1 MSDSLSPQLLALNF
15 CKNPLCADFGSL
27 NAANYSLSLSINNPQ
42 IACVSCHSIS
52 PIISPTELNE
62 EVTAQLEHMNLGL
75 TACTN
80 EQCENVGLNVQLH
93 PSRYYAFGFSGD
105 KQRYRCKS
113 CQKTIVDRFS
123 VKNPNLKTHV
133 TILALLLT
141 GFSLKEIAAKLKIQ
155 AKTLNDHIKS
165 MATIC
170 RQKSSVFDHHWHNKG
185 QHFHLGSDWN
195 FLQPKSHNGVLWVCT
210 ADLDSHYIALQSLNL
225 NEQENITGHRFIG
238 SDFLASINTAPLPPK
253 SSTLRDI
260 LESMSTGH
268 QERSHRN
275 NPLHNQTQLNYPAK
289 SSLVSPIYCTAAHY
303 LRLNHSLGN
312 KEQVVISMSFEPML
326 ADAAMLSFN
335 AMRQKQSLDL
345 LYQLDD
351 EKWTEG
357 KAGSKPQIFKF
368 KDSEVPWSLSEQWH
382 LRGKADQRAICQLVE
397 SNLTQKQAH
406 QLPKL
411 SPVTHYMD
419 RFHAMFKSSVNE
431 PRRKRRPEGLL
442 PLLDI
447 YRAWNNLCHQ
457 EKPGETPAVNAG
469 ISEKP
474 LSLDQLLQ

>member
-1 MSDSLSPQLLALNF
+1 MSENLSPQLLALNF

-27 NAANYSLSLSINNPQ
+27 NAANYSLSSATNNPQ
-42 IACVSCHSIS
+42 IACINCHSIS
-52 PIISPTELNE
+52 PIIWPTELNH
-62 EVTAQLEHMNLGL
+62 EVTAQLEHNHAGL
-75 TACTN
+75 TACTS
-80 EQCENVGLNVQLH
+80 EQCVNVGLNVQLH
-93 PSRYYAFGFSGD
+93 PNRYYAFGFSGD
-105 KQRYRCKS
+105 KQRYRCKN

-123 VKNPNLKTHV
+123 VENPNLKTHV

-155 AKTLNDHIKS
+155 AKTLNDHIKV

-170 RQKSSVFDHHWHNKG
+170 RQKSSVFDHHWKNKG
-185 QHFHLGSDWN
+185 QKFLLGSDWT
-195 FLQPKSHNGVLWVCT
+195 FLQPKSQNGVLWVCT
-210 ADLDSHYIALQSLNL
+210 GDLDSHYIAQQSLNL
-225 NEQENITGHRFIG
+225 SEQKITINHRFIG
-238 SDFLASINTAPLPPK
+238 SDFLASINTAPPAPK
-253 SSTLRDI
+253 TEALKDI
-260 LESMSTGH
+260 IESLNVAH
-268 QERSHRN
+268 QERTHLN

-303 LRLNHSLGN
+303 LQLNQALGN
-312 KEQVVISMSFEPML
+312 KEQVMLSMSFEPML

-345 LYQLDD
+345 LYQVED
-351 EKWTEG
+351 ESWTEG
-357 KAGSKPQIFKF
+357 KTGNKPQLLRFE
-368 KDSEVPWSLSEQWH
+368 DSAPPWSLSEQWH

-411 SPVTHYMD
+411 SSITHYMD

-457 EKPGETPAVNAG
+457 ENPGETPAVNAG